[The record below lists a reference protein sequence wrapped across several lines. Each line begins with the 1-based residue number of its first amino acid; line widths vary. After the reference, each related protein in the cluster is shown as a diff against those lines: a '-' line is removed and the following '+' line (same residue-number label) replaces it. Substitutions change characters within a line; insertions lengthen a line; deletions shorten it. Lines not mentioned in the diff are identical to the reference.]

1 MSSGRRADAEKVEA
15 YTRAL
20 LEAARSE
27 GRANSDL
34 VQWQHAKKFTP
45 EVLETLAAMQREDDL
60 GLIEQVA
67 KHYKELL
74 DAQDTTV
81 SVTVTTAVPM
91 DDALRAKVRAK
102 TEKDLHA
109 PVYLVERVDPSI
121 IGGIMLDDA
130 GRTVTVDGEPVALT
144 PTEFDILRL
153 LMQHAGTVFSPR
165 EIYRRVWGDS
175 PVGVENAVAV
185 HIRHLRSKIEIDPT
199 EPRYLKVVWGK
210 GYKMEERRNEK
221 TAR

>member
-1 MSSGRRADAEKVEA
+1 MSSGKRADAEKVEA

-102 TEKDLHA
+102 TCTPPSTSWSA
-109 PVYLVERVDPSI
+109 WTRRSSAASCSRFAASATTPRCARSSPTSERPS
-121 IGGIMLDDA
+121 L
-130 GRTVTVDGEPVALT
+130 P
-144 PTEFDILRL
+144 PSLR
-153 LMQHAGTVFSPR
+153 A
-165 EIYRRVWGDS
+165 
-175 PVGVENAVAV
+175 
-185 HIRHLRSKIEIDPT
+185 RSANGNHQ
-199 EPRYLKVVWGK
+199 L
-210 GYKMEERRNEK
+210 
-221 TAR
+221 